1 MNQKSSNEK
10 TKLKTNI
17 LKNPLFKK
25 LTDKELKEIKGGT
38 SITLIT
44 GDGFS
49 VDLGG
54 INFQP
59 K

>member
-25 LTDKELKEIKGGT
+25 LTDKELKEIKGGNSNSLVGSGNFT
-38 SITLIT
+38 SEFENI
-44 GDGFS
+44 GS
-49 VDLGG
+49 Y
-54 INFQP
+54 
-59 K
+59 